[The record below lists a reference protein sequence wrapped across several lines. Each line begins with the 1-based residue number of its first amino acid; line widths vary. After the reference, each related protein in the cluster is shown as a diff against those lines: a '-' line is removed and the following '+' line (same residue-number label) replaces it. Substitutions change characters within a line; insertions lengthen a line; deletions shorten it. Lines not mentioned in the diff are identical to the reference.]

1 MNRNALA
8 LAVLTLSAGAVHAE
22 DYLSPTEERVRL
34 TLGFYRVST
43 STNIR
48 ADSSAGL
55 AGTPVSAEKDFG
67 LQKSNVEAKFQAMI
81 RVGERHRLRFDYFSL
96 DRTGNRVLD
105 QPYVF
110 KDVVLQPNDP
120 LEASLSMRVLG
131 ITYGYSF
138 IHRERFE
145 LAATLGVNI
154 TDLSA
159 RARVTTP
166 LRHVDQS
173 IDQAGPL
180 PLPGLDATWVISK
193 RFYLDGK
200 AQYVRAHVSHFDGSL
215 GVYELDALY
224 RLREYVAFGVGYSL
238 IKAELTSTATK
249 NAGFFDFN
257 TKGPTAFVRIA
268 F

>member
-1 MNRNALA
+1 MAA
-8 LAVLTLSAGAVHAE
+8 LTLSAGAAHAE

-34 TLGFYRVST
+34 SLGAYHVST
-43 STNIR
+43 RTDIR

-55 AGTPVSAEKDFG
+55 QGTAVNAEDDFG
-67 LQKSNVEAKFQAMI
+67 LQKSNWEAKFQAI
-81 RVGERHRLRFDYFSL
+81 VRVGERHRLRFDYFSL
-96 DRTGNRVLD
+96 DRTGNKVLD
-105 QPYVF
+105 QSYVF
-110 KDVVLQPNDP
+110 KDVVLQVNDP
-120 LEASLSMRVLG
+120 LESNLSMRVLG

-145 LAATLGVNI
+145 LAATLGVDV

-166 LRHVDQS
+166 LRHVDQT

-180 PLPGLDATWVISK
+180 PLVGLDATWVISK

-200 AQYVRAHVSHFDGSL
+200 AQYIRAHISDFNGSL

-224 RLREYVAFGVGYSL
+224 RVREYFAFGVGYSL
-238 IKAELTSTATK
+238 IKVDLTSTQSK
-249 NAGFFDFN
+249 NAGVFDFN
-257 TKGPTAFVRIA
+257 TKGPTLFVRVG